1 MHKLNVDAA
10 MSKNRGIVT
19 AAVVARDVQGRFV
32 GMSVLVMQGAM
43 DPEVV
48 EALACPEGMC
58 LAADLILRDF
68 RLACDNT
75 GVVRSLK
82 EGSLGAYGHVIQEIK
97 VRAANFGRLSSN
109 GSGSSNDISPVYSL
123 WATFIGLYI
132 ANYVVERSTGWA
144 LTHPLTISEY
154 EKLKKQLK
162 PDFEDMVPWYSG
174 TSADLFKTVFDLMI
188 SVTLFVGRFDM
199 RMMQVYQLLVY
210 TGDGGNSTY
219 AVARLLAQPSYP
231 NPSSFSYERRFF
243 CPFEYALQPPAWY
256 KAEHIAL
263 EKPELPLGVSELR
276 QYRGPECFMIP
287 GNHGNY

>member
-1 MHKLNVDAA
+1 M
-10 MSKNRGIVT
+10 
-19 AAVVARDVQGRFV
+19 
-32 GMSVLVMQGAM
+32 
-43 DPEVV
+43 
-48 EALACPEGMC
+48 
-58 LAADLILRDF
+58 
-68 RLACDNT
+68 
-75 GVVRSLK
+75 
-82 EGSLGAYGHVIQEIK
+82 
-97 VRAANFGRLSSN
+97 LSSN

-199 RMMQVYQLLVY
+199 RMMQAAMNKTPDEANNSDLLY
-210 TGDGGNSTY
+210 DHLNEKDELWFDFIADTGDGGNSTY

-231 NPSSFSYERRFF
+231 NPSSFSYDRRFF

-287 GNHGNY
+287 GNHDWFDGLNTFIRYICHKSWLGGWFLPQKKSYFALKLPNGWWVFGLDQALHGDIDVYQFKFFA